1 MQINSNTPNII
12 RVTANNTQPTNNGA
26 KMPNNN
32 TPNITRGSTDSDIT
46 AAIAQGYGALV
57 SWGYETGFAVTTTKI
72 EEAFK
77 AANVDITVPAL
88 TAAHATRTG
97 CSSFRKQT
105 YNGETYR
112 AEVSHKDA
120 DAKEITISIQR
131 QEKSGKKT
139 NWVATETLVY
149 DAANMAFKTVP
160 SSDAAKYAVQCV
172 NRRATYYTGLEFTR
186 WVLKPLLL
194 SNNAVK
200 LADIDGLYYMI
211 EPKMG
216 LVRNIKAACG
226 ALTSIRFRKRSL
238 IADSEN
244 IADMQEAAQESLQD
258 RIGAVLDTLKT
269 WEAKSKIRKSSE
281 TALYSELDEVQA
293 EAEVLAS
300 ALGFAATELTAA
312 ITSAKSR
319 ALEMITKKDD
329 ALGGEQASSDQ
340 TLNRWRAV
348 LTDENVL
355 AMTDDMEIYA
365 VSVADAVAAG
375 MAEATVT
382 KGYYYRDGQIHAR
395 ALAQLGY
402 FGSVEEGEI
411 IVQSL

>member
-1 MQINSNTPNII
+1 MQINNTNTPNII
-12 RVTANNTQPTNNGA
+12 RVNSAQPTQTNGA
-26 KMPNNN
+26 TMPNN
-32 TPNITRGSTDSDIT
+32 TPTITRASTDEDIT
-46 AAIAQGYGALV
+46 TAIAKGYGALV
-57 SWGYETGFAVTTTKI
+57 SWGYTSGFAVTPAKI

-105 YNGETYR
+105 YSGETYR

-120 DAKEITISIQR
+120 ESKEITISIQR
-131 QEKSGKKT
+131 QEKNGKKT

-149 DAANMAFKTVP
+149 DAAAMSFKTVP
-160 SSDAAKYAVQCV
+160 TSDAAKYAVQCV

-194 SNNAVK
+194 SNHAVK

-211 EPKMG
+211 EPKMD
-216 LVRNIKAACG
+216 LVRDIKAACG
-226 ALTSIRFRKRSL
+226 ALTNIRFRKRSL
-238 IADSEN
+238 IADQDN
-244 IADMQEAAQESLQD
+244 IADMQDAAQESLQD

-300 ALGFAATELTAA
+300 ALGFAATELTEA

-319 ALEMITKKDD
+319 ALEMITKKED
-329 ALGGEQASSDQ
+329 ALGGEQAASDQ

-348 LTDENVL
+348 LNDGNLL
-355 AMTDDMEIYA
+355 AMTDDMEIFS
-365 VSVADAVAAG
+365 VSIEDAVAAG
-375 MAEATVT
+375 MSKATVS